1 MIKTLAEPEAENWED
16 GGAFLDGFLSTHTLF
31 VTTKEEGRTG
41 LHWCQPISRTAA
53 FLGATISTG
62 ARSQHLRRKSR
73 GLLPAGSAGRLRS
86 VLQKRKKETVYLNS
100 EIIAE
105 AAALWSSPSWG
116 HT

>member
-1 MIKTLAEPEAENWED
+1 MIKTLVEPEAENQED

-53 FLGATISTG
+53 FLGAATSTR

-86 VLQKRKKETVYLNS
+86 VLQKRKKKNVYPNS
-100 EIIAE
+100 EIITE
-105 AAALWSSPSWG
+105 AAAL
-116 HT
+116 

>member
-1 MIKTLAEPEAENWED
+1 MIKTLVEPEAENRED

-53 FLGATISTG
+53 FLGAATSTG
-62 ARSQHLRRKSR
+62 ARSQHLCRKSR

-86 VLQKRKKETVYLNS
+86 VLQKRKKKKTVYPNS

-105 AAALWSSPSWG
+105 AAAL
-116 HT
+116 